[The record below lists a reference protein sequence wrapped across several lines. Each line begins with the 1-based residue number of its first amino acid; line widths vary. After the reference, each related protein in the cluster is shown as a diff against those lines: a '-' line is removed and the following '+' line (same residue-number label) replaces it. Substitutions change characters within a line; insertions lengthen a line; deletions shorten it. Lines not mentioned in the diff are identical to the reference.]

1 MKRIAELV
9 LYPILAITA
18 LIVFIY
24 PALIAPVTVRL
35 PLIVLGFVGIVTCCY
50 VFHWCRYP
58 GIYRTKSLARWLG
71 HIGLAA
77 LSLMLSPLLA
87 ILHFTGINHALAH
100 LVKLNKLLGLDF
112 RFEPG
117 ERVQVRADV
126 MASVPGGIMGSVIS
140 VRLARGVDFTSPHGA
155 EGPILYLV
163 QLDDGTT
170 VEIAEQFLKEISLT
184 ARKTDS

>member
-24 PALIAPVTVRL
+24 PALIAPIIFRL

-58 GIYRTKSLARWLG
+58 GTYRTKSLARWLG
-71 HIGLAA
+71 HIGLAT

-87 ILHFTGINHALAH
+87 LLHFTGITHALAH
-100 LVKLNKLLGLDF
+100 VVKLNKLLGLDF

-126 MASVPGGIMGSVIS
+126 LASVPGETAGSVIS
-140 VRLARGVDFTSPHGA
+140 VRLARGVDFARPHGA

-163 QLDDGTT
+163 QLDDGTN
-170 VEIAEQFLKEISLT
+170 VEIAEQFLKEIPLT
-184 ARKTDS
+184 VRKTDS

>member
-1 MKRIAELV
+1 MKRIAELI

-24 PALIAPVTVRL
+24 PALIAPVIFRL

-77 LSLMLSPLLA
+77 VSLMLSPLLA
-87 ILHFTGINHALAH
+87 LLHFTGIPHAIAH
-100 LVKLNKLLGLDF
+100 VVKLNELLGLDF

-117 ERVQVRADV
+117 ERVQVLADLL
-126 MASVPGGIMGSVIS
+126 ASGPGETGGSVIS
-140 VRLARGVDFTSPHGA
+140 VRLARGGDGTGPHRA
-155 EGPILYLV
+155 EGPILYVV

-170 VEIAEQFLKEISLT
+170 VEIAEQFLKEY
-184 ARKTDS
+184 R